1 MSVKVAA
8 TTFAVSV
15 FVVFLLWATKAL
27 GLVGLMG
34 AFSVGLI
41 SFSMDSNL
49 ELAMASM
56 VLSGI
61 AIKYVLPLVQ
71 AKWVEK
77 FADAAP
83 APVAKAVPAVVKR
96 IAKIRAGEKKI
107 EGFAGTCGKKLNGLL
122 EGFEDPIV
130 STTSGVPS
138 AMTTT
143 MGAGGT
149 TTGGATTTSA
159 PAPAAMPSTSTV
171 TQVSTT
177 PGAAGGMPAATGV
190 PSAMT
195 GNAAVGAATST
206 PAVSST
212 ISNIAGTGAAAM
224 GGAAGATM
232 QVPMASPTASMPM
245 MATVSTTGMAPTA
258 AGGAAAVPGAVSG
271 SAQMMGAA
279 ARSLGV
285 NAAPVA
291 GVAPTAPQT
300 TVAGGAIAAPVGQQV
315 PSTLAAPQQQMMV
328 PQSTVATALQPTV
341 AGFTGDIESF
351 DGQDG
356 GAAEPP
362 GLFKLGKLPGEAK
375 AGPHIDAGTT
385 IMRALGGL
393 NPSQVEAL
401 TQDTQK
407 LLETQKS
414 LMSMISSMKPILQ
427 DGAGMLQS
435 FQGLFG
441 GK

>member
-285 NAAPVA
+285 NAAPV
-291 GVAPTAPQT
+291 
-300 TVAGGAIAAPVGQQV
+300 GQQV

>member
-8 TTFAVSV
+8 RTFAVSV

-77 FADAAP
+77 FANAAP
-83 APVAKAVPAVVKR
+83 VGEAKGAPAVVER
-96 IAKIRAGEKKI
+96 IAKMHAGEKKI
-107 EGFAGTCGKKLNGLL
+107 EGFAGMKLNGALL
-122 EGFEDPIV
+122 EGFEGEMV
-130 STTSGVPS
+130 STTSGVS
-138 AMTTT
+138 SGATTS
-143 MGAGGT
+143 MGAGGMPT
-149 TTGGATTTSA
+149 TGATTTSA
-159 PAPAAMPSTSTV
+159 PGPAALPTSTI

-177 PGAAGGMPAATGV
+177 PAAPSGMAAL
-190 PSAMT
+190 SAMV
-195 GNAAVGAATST
+195 GNAAVGTGTQAVTST
-206 PAVSST
+206 L
-212 ISNIAGTGAAAM
+212 AGMGAAAAPGVSGSM
-224 GGAAGATM
+224 I
-232 QVPMASPTASMPM
+232 QVPMASPTASMPT
-245 MATVSTTGMAPTA
+245 MAIVSTTGAAPSA
-258 AGGAAAVPGAVSG
+258 AGGAGAVAGAMSG
-271 SAQMMGAA
+271 SQQMMGATA
-279 ARSLGV
+279 KALGV

-291 GVAPTAPQT
+291 GAPPTAPQT
-300 TVAGGAIAAPVGQQV
+300 MAPGGAIAAPVGQQV
-315 PSTLAAPQQQMMV
+315 TSTLAAPQMA
-328 PQSTVATALQPTV
+328 PQTTVGTALQPTV

-351 DGQDG
+351 DGQDS
-356 GAAEPP
+356 ATEPP
-362 GLFKLGKLPGEAK
+362 GLFKLGQLPGEGK

-393 NPSQVEAL
+393 NPGQVEAL

-441 GK
+441 NK

>member
-8 TTFAVSV
+8 RTFAVSV

-83 APVAKAVPAVVKR
+83 AAAEKAAPAVVER
-96 IAKIRAGEKKI
+96 IAKMRAGEKKI

-159 PAPAAMPSTSTV
+159 PAPAAVPPTSTI

-177 PGAAGGMPAATGV
+177 PGAGV
-190 PSAMT
+190 PSALT
-195 GNAAVGAATST
+195 GNAAVGTATST

-212 ISNIAGTGAAAM
+212 ISNIAGTGAAM

-232 QVPMASPTASMPM
+232 QVPMPSPTASMPM
-245 MATVSTTGMAPTA
+245 MATVSTTGASPSAT
-258 AGGAAAVPGAVSG
+258 GGAGAVAGAVSG

-315 PSTLAAPQQQMMV
+315 PTTLAAPQQQQMMA
-328 PQSTVATALQPTV
+328 PQTTVATALQPTV

-356 GAAEPP
+356 GAVEPP

-393 NPSQVEAL
+393 NPNQVEAL
-401 TQDTQK
+401 TEDTRK

-414 LMSMISSMKPILQ
+414 LMGMISSMKPILQ

>member
-8 TTFAVSV
+8 RTFAVSV

-41 SFSMDSNL
+41 SFSMDNNL

-77 FADAAP
+77 FANAT
-83 APVAKAVPAVVKR
+83 PVGEAKGAPAVVER
-96 IAKIRAGEKKI
+96 IAKMRAGEKKI
-107 EGFAGTCGKKLNGLL
+107 EGFQGSCGKKMNGLL
-122 EGFEDPIV
+122 EGFEDAMM
-130 STTSGVPS
+130 STTSGVTS
-138 AMTTT
+138 GATTS
-143 MGAGGT
+143 MGAGGMP
-149 TTGGATTTSA
+149 TGGATTTSA
-159 PAPAAMPSTSTV
+159 PAAAATPTSTITQVGTAPAMPSAM
-171 TQVSTT
+171 
-177 PGAAGGMPAATGV
+177 GA
-190 PSAMT
+190 PSAMV
-195 GNAAVGAATST
+195 GNAAVGTGTQAVTST
-206 PAVSST
+206 
-212 ISNIAGTGAAAM
+212 IAGMGAAAAAP

-232 QVPMASPTASMPM
+232 QVPMASPSASMPM
-245 MATVSTTGMAPTA
+245 MTTVSTTGAQPSA
-258 AGGAAAVPGAVSG
+258 AGGAGAVAGAMSG
-271 SAQMMGAA
+271 SAAA
-279 ARSLGV
+279 MRAVGM

-291 GVAPTAPQT
+291 GAPPTAPQT
-300 TVAGGAIAAPVGQQV
+300 MAPGGAMAAPVGQQV
-315 PSTLAAPQQQMMV
+315 PSTLAAPQMMPQMPAQTM
-328 PQSTVATALQPTV
+328 ALQPNV

-356 GAAEPP
+356 GAVEPP
-362 GLFKLGKLPGEAK
+362 GLFKLGQLPGEGK

-393 NPSQVEAL
+393 NPGQVEAL

-414 LMSMISSMKPILQ
+414 LMGMISSMKPILQ

>member
-8 TTFAVSV
+8 RTFAVSV

-34 AFSVGLI
+34 AFSIGLI

-61 AIKYVLPLVQ
+61 AIKYVLPLIQ

-77 FADAAP
+77 FANAT
-83 APVAKAVPAVVKR
+83 PVGEAKGAPAVVER
-96 IAKIRAGEKKI
+96 IAKMRAGEKNI
-107 EGFAGTCGKKLNGLL
+107 EGFAASCGKKMNGLL
-122 EGFEDPIV
+122 EGFEDAMT
-130 STTSGVPS
+130 STTSGVS
-138 AMTTT
+138 SGATTS
-143 MGAGGT
+143 MGAGGM

-159 PAPAAMPSTSTV
+159 PAPTAPTSTI

-177 PGAAGGMPAATGV
+177 PGMPPATGM

-195 GNAAVGAATST
+195 GNAAVGTGT
-206 PAVSST
+206 QAVSST
-212 ISNIAGTGAAAM
+212 IAGMGATVAAAP

-232 QVPMASPTASMPM
+232 QIPMANPTASMPM
-245 MATVSTTGMAPTA
+245 MATVSTTGAVPSA
-258 AGGAAAVPGAVSG
+258 AGGAGAVAGAMSG
-271 SAQMMGAA
+271 SAQMMGAT
-279 ARSLGV
+279 ARALGM

-300 TVAGGAIAAPVGQQV
+300 MAPGGAMAAPVGQQI
-315 PSTLAAPQQQMMV
+315 PSTLTAPQMPTQMPTQTM
-328 PQSTVATALQPTV
+328 ALQPTV

-351 DGQDG
+351 DGQD
-356 GAAEPP
+356 AATEPP
-362 GLFKLGKLPGEAK
+362 GLFKLGQLPGEAK

-393 NPSQVEAL
+393 NPNQVQSL
-401 TQDTQK
+401 TQDTQQ

-414 LMSMISSMKPILQ
+414 LMSMITSMKPILQ

>member
-8 TTFAVSV
+8 RTFAVSV

-34 AFSVGLI
+34 AFSIGLI

-61 AIKYVLPLVQ
+61 AIKYVLPLIQ

-77 FADAAP
+77 FANAGPAMAANKSAP
-83 APVAKAVPAVVKR
+83 AIVER
-96 IAKIRAGEKKI
+96 IAKMNAGEKKI
-107 EGFAGTCGKKLNGLL
+107 EGFAASCGKKMNGLL
-122 EGFEDPIV
+122 EGFEDAMM
-130 STTSGVPS
+130 STTSGVSPG
-138 AMTTT
+138 ATTS
-143 MGAGGT
+143 MGAGGMT
-149 TTGGATTTSA
+149 MGGATTTSA
-159 PAPAAMPSTSTV
+159 PAPTAPTSTI
-171 TQVSTT
+171 TQVGTT
-177 PGAAGGMPAATGV
+177 PGMPPATGV

-195 GNAAVGAATST
+195 GNAAVGTGT
-206 PAVSST
+206 QAVSST
-212 ISNIAGTGAAAM
+212 IAGMGAAATAM
-224 GGAAGATM
+224 APGGAAGATM

-245 MATVSTTGMAPTA
+245 MATVSTTGAVPSA
-258 AGGAAAVPGAVSG
+258 AGGAGAVAGAMSG
-271 SAQMMGAA
+271 SAQMMGAT
-279 ARSLGV
+279 ARALGM

-291 GVAPTAPQT
+291 GAPPTAPQT
-300 TVAGGAIAAPVGQQV
+300 MAPGGAIAAPVGQQV
-315 PSTLAAPQQQMMV
+315 PSTLTAPQMPTQAM
-328 PQSTVATALQPTV
+328 ALQPTV

-351 DGQDG
+351 DGQD
-356 GAAEPP
+356 AATEPP
-362 GLFKLGKLPGEAK
+362 GLFKLGQLPGEAK

-393 NPSQVEAL
+393 NPNQVQSL
-401 TQDTQK
+401 TQDTQQ

-414 LMSMISSMKPILQ
+414 LMSMITSMKPILQ